1 MQVALGL
8 DRQVEQAVAGE
19 RGQHVVEEA
28 DAGGNFRLSRPV
40 EGQGQGDVGFR
51 GFPRQACRAGHGWG
65 LSLLTGKGPHAEH
78 GGNTEIIC
86 WRVAEIVC
94 DWYTIARAAWKRST
108 PGLLAMPMTCIGT
121 TIGLSGSRIRACRT
135 SSAAALGGAVPPE
148 RVILIEPQEAHDGQ
162 AGDADGFAYT
172 MLYLPRVWLLAA
184 LGRETDQAVGFQA
197 TLLDDA
203 RLGAAIRSAFAALTT
218 TGPRL
223 ERDAALDAVVACLT
237 RLLGQRI
244 REVTRGQDATMAQ
257 RARERLLDMMDDDV
271 SADELAIAAGAADRF
286 HLARAFRGAYG
297 VAPHAWLVQ
306 MRLMRARE
314 MLARGMRPAAV
325 AAECGFADQSHLG
338 RWFRRAYGITP
349 AAYRA
354 CCTGV
359 PDLEAAVG

>member
-1 MQVALGL
+1 MLARGGDCVRLVR
-8 DRQVEQAVAGE
+8 DRASGVEAIHA
-19 RGQHVVEEA
+19 R
-28 DAGGNFRLSRPV
+28 F
-40 EGQGQGDVGFR
+40 
-51 GFPRQACRAGHGWG
+51 AGHAYD
-65 LSLLTGKGPHAEH
+65 LHRH
-78 GGNTEIIC
+78 D
-86 WRVAEIVC
+86 
-94 DWYTIARAAWKRST
+94 DWLVGVTDQGVQDFFCRGARRRST
-108 PGLLAMPMTCIGT
+108 
-121 TIGLSGSRIRACRT
+121 
-135 SSAAALGGAVPPE
+135 PE

-237 RLLGQRI
+237 WLLGQRI